1 MRTIVAT
8 TLCLKIQKGCIHLRK
23 GSFSTKLRRLRP
35 IAGLTVKA
43 QLILLIQGLTAQRT
57 MVQVQQCMV
66 VFFLFFFSFSLI
78 GNLCLFLGLFFSF

>member
-1 MRTIVAT
+1 MRIIVGT

-43 QLILLIQGLTAQRT
+43 QLILLIQGLMAQQT

-66 VFFLFFFSFSLI
+66 VFFLSFF
-78 GNLCLFLGLFFSF
+78 LFYW